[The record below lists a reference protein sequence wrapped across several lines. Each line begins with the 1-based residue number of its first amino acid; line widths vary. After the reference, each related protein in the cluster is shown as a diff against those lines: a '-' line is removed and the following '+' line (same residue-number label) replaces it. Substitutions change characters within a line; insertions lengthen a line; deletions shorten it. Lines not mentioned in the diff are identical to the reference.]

1 MMKRGENNQAKKFI
15 VFEGLDGAGKSTQ
28 INLLKQYLEQRKVV
42 FKYLHFPM
50 TDSAGDSPIYGE
62 MVAHFLKGEYGDVNQ
77 VNPYLVALLYAGD
90 RNNAKTMIREW
101 LEQGYFILLDRYVYS
116 NMAFQGAKL
125 KDPEEKKKLQEWILH
140 LEYEYHQIPR
150 PALSIFLHMNF
161 DFISQKL
168 KDAREG
174 ADRDYLEGKADI
186 HEKSLDLQKKV
197 EREYLHLVEENAD
210 FHRIDCFAE
219 TGQTLPPGQIHQKI
233 IHQLNEKKMLF

>member
-28 INLLKQYLEQRKVV
+28 INLLKQYLEQRRIV

-50 TDSAGDSPIYGE
+50 TDAPGDSPIYGE

-90 RNNAKTMIREW
+90 RNNAKARIREW
-101 LEQGYFILLDRYVYS
+101 LEEDHFILLDRYVYS

-125 KDPEEKKKLQEWILH
+125 NDLPEKKRLQEWILH
-140 LEYEYHQIPR
+140 LEYEYHQIPK
-150 PALSIFLHMNF
+150 PTFSIFLHMNF

-168 KDAREG
+168 RDAREG

-186 HEKSLDLQKKV
+186 HEKSLDLQKRV
-197 EREYLHLVEENAD
+197 EREYLQLVAENAD
-210 FHRIDCFAE
+210 FHLIDCFAE
-219 TGQTLPPGQIHQKI
+219 RGQTLPPGQIHRKI
-233 IHQLNEKKMLF
+233 LQLLREKKMLF